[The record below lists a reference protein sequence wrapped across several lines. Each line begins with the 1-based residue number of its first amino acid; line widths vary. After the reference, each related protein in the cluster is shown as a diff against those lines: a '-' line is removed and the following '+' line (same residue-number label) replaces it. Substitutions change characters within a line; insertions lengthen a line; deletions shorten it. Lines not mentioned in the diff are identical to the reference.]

1 MNRFFQPLYLAA
13 ALSLLVTSGCASA
26 GKQLMGDPR
35 SPYPLP
41 AKPKVGEIVHL
52 PTGSVVDFAQMAS
65 VAGDARVVYVGETH
79 DNPASHRME
88 LQLLQGLDRL
98 HPGRQALGM
107 EMFSRSQQPA
117 LDRWVAGKLDEKSFL
132 KESRWYDNWHMDF
145 AYYRDLLIFA
155 RDRHIPVIALNA
167 EKSLVDAVR
176 DKPMD
181 QLSATQKAALPEMD
195 LTDPYQRAMVKA
207 VFGDHIHG
215 YIMLDGFVRAQTL
228 WDETMAQSV
237 ARYLASPEGKDKHL
251 MVVAGGYHVEYGFG
265 IPRRAFRR
273 LPVSYMRVGGREI
286 EIPAEKQKEMMNV
299 NLPEFP
305 MAPYDFLVY
314 LAYESLP
321 EGVRLGVMVEP
332 AQKGK
337 GLLVKSVMPGSNA
350 ERAGVKEGD
359 ILLSLDGEPL
369 ADNMDLIYAVK
380 QKHAGDHGTI
390 ILRRGGREL
399 KVELNFLA
407 VGAEKQH
414 K

>member
-1 MNRFFQPLYLAA
+1 MNRFLHKLYLAA
-13 ALSLLVTSGCASA
+13 ALSLLVTAGCASA

-35 SPYPLP
+35 SPYPLQ
-41 AKPKVGEIVHL
+41 AKPKVGEIAHL
-52 PTGSVVDFAQMAS
+52 PTGTVVDFAQMAS

-79 DNPASHRME
+79 DNPASHRLE
-88 LQLLQGLDRL
+88 LQILQGLDRL

-155 RDRHIPVIALNA
+155 RDRHIPVIALNT
-167 EKSLVDAVR
+167 EKNLVDAVR
-176 DKPMD
+176 AKPMN
-181 QLSATQKAALPEMD
+181 QLSAKEKADLPEMD
-195 LTDPYQRAMVKA
+195 LADPYQRAMVKA

-215 YIMLDGFVRAQTL
+215 DMMLDDFVRAQTL
-228 WDETMAQSV
+228 WDETMAESV
-237 ARYLASPEGKDKHL
+237 ARYLASPAGKDRHL

-273 LPVSYMRVGGREI
+273 LPASYVRVGGREI
-286 EIPAEKQKEMMNV
+286 DVPAEKQKEMMNV

-305 MAPYDFLVY
+305 MLPYDFLVY

-321 EGVRLGVMVEP
+321 ETLRLGVVVEP
-332 AQKGK
+332 AQKAK
-337 GLLVKSVMPGSNA
+337 GLLVKGVAPGSNA
-350 ERAGVKEGD
+350 ERAGIREGD
-359 ILLSLDGEPL
+359 LLLSLDGEPL

-380 QKHAGDHGTI
+380 RKHAGDRDTVL
-390 ILRRGGREL
+390 LRRDGRDL
-399 KVELNFLA
+399 KVEVIFLA
-407 VGAEKQH
+407 AGAEKQH